1 MIVDTSA
8 LLAILLKEPG
18 WNSLYEQVM
27 SVPILLMSCGTL
39 QELLIVAL
47 RKGILAAIDE
57 LLSALDFDYVPVD
70 TTLARCGVELYRKYG
85 KGTGHPAQLN
95 YGDCFAA
102 ALATVRQ
109 LPLLYAGEDFKAAG
123 F

>member
-8 LLAILLKEPG
+8 LLAILRKEAG

-27 SVPILLMSCGTL
+27 SVPILLMLCGTL
-39 QELLIVAL
+39 QDLLIVAL
-47 RKGILAAIDE
+47 RKGILATVDE

-70 TTLARCGVELYRKYG
+70 TTLARCGVELYRQYG

-102 ALATVRQ
+102 ALATVRH

>member
-47 RKGILAAIDE
+47 RKGILATVDE

-70 TTLARCGVELYRKYG
+70 TTLARCGVELYRQYG

>member
-8 LLAILLKEPG
+8 ILAILLKDFG
-18 WNSLYEQVM
+18 WTSLYEEAL
-27 SVPILLMSCGTL
+27 SVPILLMSSGTL

-47 RKGILAAIDE
+47 RKGIGVEVDE
-57 LLSALDFDYVPVD
+57 LLIALDLDYVAVD
-70 TTLARCGVELYRKYG
+70 VTLARCGVELYRQYG

-102 ALATVRQ
+102 ALSIVRQ
-109 LPLLYAGEDFKAAG
+109 LPLLYVGEDFKAAG

>member
-8 LLAILLKEPG
+8 ILAILLQEPG
-18 WNSLYEQVM
+18 WTSLHAQAI
-27 SVPILLMSCGTL
+27 SVPMLLMSGGTL

-47 RKGILAAIDE
+47 RKGILAEVDE
-57 LLSALDFDYVPVD
+57 LLIALDLDYVPVD
-70 TTLARCGVELYRKYG
+70 ATLARCGSKLYRQYG

-102 ALATVRQ
+102 ALAIVRQ